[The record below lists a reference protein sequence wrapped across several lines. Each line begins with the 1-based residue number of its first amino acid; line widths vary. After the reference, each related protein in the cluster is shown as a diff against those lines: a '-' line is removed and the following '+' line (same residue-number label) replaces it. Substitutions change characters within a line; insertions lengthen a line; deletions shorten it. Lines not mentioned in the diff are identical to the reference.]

1 MTKAAALE
9 LIGGGISDIPYDNS
23 ATIQSDSILRDVSPY
38 NGSGSNS
45 IGAEPTNV
53 LNNGNP
59 CVVDGIKDKS
69 DTSANGCP
77 FHSWAN

>member
-1 MTKAAALE
+1 MTKGEALG
-9 LIGGGISDIPYDNS
+9 LIGGGISEIPYDNS
-23 ATIQSDSILRDVSPY
+23 AAIQSDSILRDISPY
-38 NGSGSNS
+38 NGSSSNS

-59 CVVDGIKDKS
+59 CVVDGVKDKS
-69 DTSANGCP
+69 DISADGCP